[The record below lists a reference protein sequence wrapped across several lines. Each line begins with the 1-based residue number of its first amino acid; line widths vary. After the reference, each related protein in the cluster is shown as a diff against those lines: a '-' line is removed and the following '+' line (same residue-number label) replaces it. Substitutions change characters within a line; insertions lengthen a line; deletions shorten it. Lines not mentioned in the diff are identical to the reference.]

1 MKTLSLLLS
10 ATSVLL
16 ATAMPASAATLL
28 YSYTSNSGNQR
39 FSFNVDSNPTPTF
52 ADPTGAQFTVTVQNF
67 SVNGTTQA
75 GVNSFN
81 FYSASQSDGAFGN
94 NRVGDFGGL
103 QLYSGSAGAPTLLT
117 GTFFLNRPPSDAQV
131 GTLTVSTVAAI
142 PEPATWAMMA
152 VGFGLAASA
161 MRRRKVTTRVSY
173 TSSRS

>member
-1 MKTLSLLLS
+1 M
-10 ATSVLL
+10 
-16 ATAMPASAATLL
+16 
-28 YSYTSNSGNQR
+28 
-39 FSFNVDSNPTPTF
+39 
-52 ADPTGAQFTVTVQNF
+52 
-67 SVNGTTQA
+67 
-75 GVNSFN
+75 NSFN

-94 NRVGDFGGL
+94 SRVGDFGGL
-103 QLYSGSAGAPTLLT
+103 QLYSGSASAPTLPT